1 MTLKLASLKKWLPI
15 AAISAFIPII
25 ISLILGTP
33 IIQALVAAGM
43 TVLLVVSGL
52 MFRSYGRE
60 RNQGFENP

>member
-1 MTLKLASLKKWLPI
+1 MRLKLASFKKWLPI

>member
-1 MTLKLASLKKWLPI
+1 MSLNLASLKKWLPI

-33 IIQALVAAGM
+33 IMQALVAAGM

>member
-1 MTLKLASLKKWLPI
+1 MRLKLASLKKWLPI

-52 MFRSYGRE
+52 LFRSYGRE

>member
-1 MTLKLASLKKWLPI
+1 MRLKLSSLKKWLPI

>member
-1 MTLKLASLKKWLPI
+1 MKLASLKKWIPI

>member
-1 MTLKLASLKKWLPI
+1 MRLKLASLKKWLPI

-52 MFRSYGRE
+52 KFRSYGRE

>member
-1 MTLKLASLKKWLPI
+1 MRLKLASLKKWLPI

-33 IIQALVAAGM
+33 IIQALIAASM

-52 MFRSYGRE
+52 MFSSYGRE

>member
-1 MTLKLASLKKWLPI
+1 MRLKLPSLKKWLPI

-33 IIQALVAAGM
+33 IIQALVVAGM

-60 RNQGFENP
+60 RNQGFENS

>member
-1 MTLKLASLKKWLPI
+1 MRLNLASLKKWLPI

-60 RNQGFENP
+60 RNQGFENR

>member
-1 MTLKLASLKKWLPI
+1 MRLNLASLKKWLPI

-25 ISLILGTP
+25 ISLVLGTP

>member
-1 MTLKLASLKKWLPI
+1 MRLKLASLKKWLPI

-33 IIQALVAAGM
+33 IIQALVVAGM

>member
-1 MTLKLASLKKWLPI
+1 MSLNLASLKKWLPI
-15 AAISAFIPII
+15 AAIAALIPLIL
-25 ISLILGTP
+25 SLILGTP
-33 IIQALVAAGM
+33 IIQALVAAGI

>member
-1 MTLKLASLKKWLPI
+1 MNLASLKKWLPI
-15 AAISAFIPII
+15 AAIAALIPLIF
-25 ISLILGTP
+25 SLILGTP
-33 IIQALVAAGM
+33 IIQALVAAGI